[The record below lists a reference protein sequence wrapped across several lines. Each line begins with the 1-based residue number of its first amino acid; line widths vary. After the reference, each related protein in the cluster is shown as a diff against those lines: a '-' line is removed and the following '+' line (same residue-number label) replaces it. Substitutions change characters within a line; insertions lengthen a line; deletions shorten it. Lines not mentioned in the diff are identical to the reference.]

1 MRWSLL
7 ALLFLASAPLAAP
20 RTVCTITVNSQDERD
35 TLRRHLPESRYR
47 FVELVQQGR
56 PDWLEASCRAKV
68 KCDVLVISAHFDGGS
83 TFFSDR
89 IDSSEYLTVA
99 ELERASCNG
108 KCATLFS
115 SLKEVY
121 LFGCNTLNPTPQS
134 GAYAEVVR
142 GLIREGRKPAEAQR
156 ELRSLTAFGGET
168 SRDRMRQIFAGVP
181 VIYGFSSTAPVGAV
195 AGPVLDRY
203 LRTTGDREL
212 GRGRASSRLLSAFSA
227 FGMAVSA
234 GVTDRDPLI
243 AARSDMCHFADDRQ
257 HVSTRLSFVHQ
268 LLQRDIKEARIYLD
282 RIEQLRAS
290 ISTRVRENP
299 ALAQVLEDIARD
311 SDARERV
318 LDYARRTDQPEV
330 RLRMLNLA
338 RDADWLTDAD
348 RRDELVRMMQDMNR
362 LRNLGQDQVN
372 TACSLNRKGEFDG
385 AHRTNP
391 EEAPRSDTAWH
402 AALRACLG
410 SVQDRERLLQALVG
424 GSEDDFKAAQ
434 SYFRNRPLSGN
445 DELARLAADIVALPP
460 GDAQVRALD
469 LLGQHYLSDAV
480 VLRQL
485 VGLYAGTESPQ
496 VQAAVAGILLRAD
509 RGKLSDQRLLQVVQ
523 ANRRA
528 ESRDGIIDTLI
539 AVLGRR

>member
-1 MRWSLL
+1 MRWGLL
-7 ALLFLASAPLAAP
+7 ALLFLASASLAAP
-20 RTVCTITVNSQDERD
+20 RTVCTITVNSKDERD
-35 TLRRHLPESRYR
+35 TLRRHLPQARYR
-47 FVELVQQGR
+47 FVELVQKGR

-68 KCDVLVISAHFDGGS
+68 KCDLLVISAHFDGGS

-89 IDSSEYLTVA
+89 IDGSEYLTVA

-108 KCATLFS
+108 KCKTLLS

-142 GLIREGRKPAEAQR
+142 SLIREGHSPAEAQR

-195 AGPVLDRY
+195 AGPTLDRY
-203 LRTTGDREL
+203 LRTMGDREL
-212 GRGRASSRLLSAFSA
+212 GRGRASSRLLSAFSP
-227 FGMAVSA
+227 FGMVASA
-234 GVTDRDPLI
+234 GVTDRDALA
-243 AARSDMCHFADDRQ
+243 AARSDMCHFADDRL
-257 HVSTRLSFVHQ
+257 HVGTRLSFVHE
-268 LLQRDIKEARIYLD
+268 LLQRDVAEARIYLD

-290 ISTRVRENP
+290 LSPQIRENP
-299 ALAQVLEDIARD
+299 AVAQVLEEIARD
-311 SDARERV
+311 SDARDRV

-362 LRNLGQDQVN
+362 LRKLGPDQVN
-372 TACSLNRKGEFDG
+372 IACSLNRKGEFDG
-385 AHRTNP
+385 ALGPT
-391 EEAPRSDTAWH
+391 SDGAAVGETAWH
-402 AALRACLG
+402 TALRACLG
-410 SVQDRERLLQALVG
+410 GVQDRERLLQALLG
-424 GSEDDFKAAQ
+424 ASEDDFKAAR
-434 SYFRNRPLSGN
+434 SYFRNRALSAG
-445 DELARLAADIVALPP
+445 DELGRLAAGLVPLPP

-469 LLGQHYLSDAV
+469 LLGQHYLSDAIA
-480 VLRQL
+480 LRQL
-485 VGLYAGTESPQ
+485 VGLYAATESPQ

-509 RGKLSDQRLLQVVQ
+509 RSKLSDQRLLQVVQ

-528 ESRDGIIDTLI
+528 ESRDTIIDTLI